1 MDVVVTTRHL
11 LEGSL
16 QENRMKR
23 FVNISSFSVYAN
35 THTSWSRLLD
45 ESSPVET
52 HAHLRGEAY
61 CFAKTKQDEIVEEYG
76 NKFGIPYVTVR
87 PGYVYGPG
95 NTTIP
100 SRVGIDTFGV
110 FLHLGG
116 SNSVPLTYIDNC
128 VEAIALAG
136 LKMGVKNEVFN
147 IVDDDLPSSRTFL
160 RLYKQNFVHFTS
172 FYVPHFMSYAFF
184 SLCDLYSAYAKGQFP
199 PPFNPT

>member
-1 MDVVVTTRHL
+1 MNSVVTTRNL
-11 LEGSL
+11 LEASL
-16 QENRMKR
+16 HENRLKR

-35 THTSWSRLLD
+35 THKSWSRLLD

-61 CFAKTKQDEIVEEYG
+61 CFAKIKQDGIVEEYG
-76 NKFGIPYVTVR
+76 DKFGIPYVTVR

-116 SNSVPLTYIDNC
+116 SNTIPLTYVDNC
-128 VEAIALAG
+128 AEAIALAG
-136 LKMGVKNEVFN
+136 LRRGVDGDVFN
-147 IVDDDLPSSRTFL
+147 IVDDDLPTSRQFL
-160 RLYKQNFVHFTS
+160 RLYKKHVKHFAS
-172 FYVPHFMSYAFF
+172 LYVPRVVRYALF
-184 SLCDLYSAYAKGQFP
+184 
-199 PPFNPT
+199 